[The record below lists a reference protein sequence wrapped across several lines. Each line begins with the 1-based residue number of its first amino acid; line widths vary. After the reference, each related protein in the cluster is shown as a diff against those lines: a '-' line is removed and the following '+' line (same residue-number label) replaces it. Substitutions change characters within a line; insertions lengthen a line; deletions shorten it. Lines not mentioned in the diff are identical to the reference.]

1 MRNLFDQ
8 YEQPENRLTHALAV
22 CLYEERTLLRDFV
35 SWLGITVP
43 ASAGTLL
50 IHEQGLPG
58 DPPEDEQDAEPK
70 GLPDIVIHDDRS
82 WCLLIESKVQARL
95 TEDQLHRHERTLAR
109 RGFTASHRVTFTKT
123 STPMRRTITRT
134 WASLYEWLGGRR
146 PRSEWA
152 DRLRQYLRVAEV
164 RLARE
169 GYLTEGTLTR
179 FDGFPFSEENP
190 YTYGEAKRLLRL
202 ALAELKKD
210 RRLRKLGMD
219 PRAEGRPAITGRRA
233 TVVWDCLPLAKRP
246 RGAFTRHPHLTLAVH
261 SDHLEVSVTI
271 PNAVAGPVRAR
282 LRALDAKDFI
292 ALNAA
297 ILRRARPLLKKGAEI
312 RAYVLQR
319 HYASQR
325 SPAVTDATLSF
336 RLETSQLKR
345 SHGVKPQAEWARTFA
360 ELARNKRSNIQFQYR
375 FEFGWGETP
384 GLDTRRSLKLIVD
397 AWTAL
402 RPLLDALVRD

>member
-22 CLYEERTLLRDFV
+22 CLYEDRGLLKDFV
-35 SWLGITVP
+35 SWLGILVP
-43 ASAGTLL
+43 ASARSLT

-58 DPPEDEQDAEPK
+58 DPPEDERDTEPT
-70 GLPDIVIHDDRS
+70 GLPDIVIHDDHS
-82 WCLLIESKVQARL
+82 WCLLIESKIQARL
-95 TEDQLHRHERTLAR
+95 SEDQILRHERTLAR
-109 RGFTASHRVTFTKT
+109 RGFTASHRVTLTK
-123 STPMRRTITRT
+123 SNAPMRRTTPRT
-134 WASLYEWLGGRR
+134 WAGLYEWLGGRR

-164 RLARE
+164 RLARD

-179 FDGFPFSEENP
+179 FDGFPFSEDNP

-210 RRLRKLGMD
+210 HRLRQLGMD
-219 PRAEGRPAITGRRA
+219 PQADGRPAITGRSA
-233 TVVWDCLPLAKRP
+233 TVVWDCLPLVKRP

-261 SDHLEVSVTI
+261 SDHLEVSITI
-271 PNAVAGPVRAR
+271 PNAVAGPVRKR
-282 LRALDAKDFI
+282 LRSLEAKGLSAI
-292 ALNAA
+292 NAA
-297 ILRRARPLLKKGAEI
+297 ILRRARPLLKNGAEI
-312 RAYVLQR
+312 RAYALQR

-336 RLETSQLKR
+336 RLETSER
-345 SHGVKPQAEWARTFA
+345 RGIRGVKPQSEWVETFA

-375 FEFGWGETP
+375 VEFGWGETP
-384 GLDTRRSLKLIVD
+384 GLDTRQSLKLIVD

-402 RPLLDALVRD
+402 SPLLDALVRE